1 MFGRYNIL
9 QPVTERGRCSCIS
22 FSAIRVSS
30 SGKVRRTWFTESRLH
45 KHVSIELKIGNVSK
59 KEEER
64 KIFHARSSNK
74 GSTFGLTTSL
84 LSRLLSPKST
94 MYSIK
99 YLTYCISIVTLSAI
113 RLNNSILSL
122 YSSQMSAIQIT
133 WETVWKEEMNNSV
146 RAMLISNGREGLKEK
161 EGNRIEP
168 CTIYTNWTALLE
180 VRNNRWARCWSS
192 DTRAASK
199 RLYSQRR
206 FDCWD
211 RGKIRSRLVVARASR
226 YFSSD
231 DAMSSY
237 ECNKIYKIYVKMK
250 RACLFLRYRVSDDL
264 P

>member
-1 MFGRYNIL
+1 MGLDPICL
-9 QPVTERGRCSCIS
+9 SP
-22 FSAIRVSS
+22 IRSQCLVDTTYCNLSRNVEDVPAYLS
-30 SGKVRRTWFTESRLH
+30 PPFAWAVRAKCVARDSLDHDCTN
-45 KHVSIELKIGNVSK
+45 VELKIGNVSK
-59 KEEER
+59 KEDER

-99 YLTYCISIVTLSAI
+99 YLTYCISVVTLSAI

-180 VRNNRWARCWSS
+180 VRNNRWARCWSG

-206 FDCWD
+206 FDCSD

-237 ECNKIYKIYVKMK
+237 ECNKIYKI
-250 RACLFLRYRVSDDL
+250 
-264 P
+264 